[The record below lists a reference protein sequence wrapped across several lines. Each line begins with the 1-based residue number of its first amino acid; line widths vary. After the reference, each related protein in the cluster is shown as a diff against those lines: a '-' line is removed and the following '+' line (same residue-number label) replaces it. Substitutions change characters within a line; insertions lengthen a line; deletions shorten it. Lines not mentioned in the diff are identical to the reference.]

1 MKIITFF
8 RSICIMIAVM
18 IICIIP
24 VIVTEKA
31 EAENNT
37 KEYKKMNIYKSTKLT
52 QEEQKKFFEEYKEY
66 DISEKDGVLY
76 YKDELIRCFA
86 DIYEVKKVGY
96 CVRNNK
102 IVKGNGTIIT
112 KKSVYKYFNEKGTVD
127 IYTERTR
134 SIKNGKK
141 FFNNIIKK
149 GTSLEEFLYVM
160 PKNIINKVAKQLNK
174 KEEYKKLTA
183 IACYIDNDAL
193 GEIANT
199 MAEKGKYKELSDIVC
214 FLDKNDRDK
223 IADTMIEKK
232 KYQELI
238 DIMWAFDQNTIDK
251 IAKKAAK
258 DKKYEEISKMACF
271 VSKDVLGEIA
281 KKMTKEREYKALEE
295 IACFIA

>member
-8 RSICIMIAVM
+8 RSIYIMIAVI
-18 IICIIP
+18 IICVVP
-24 VIVTEKA
+24 VTIAVKA

-37 KEYKKMNIYKSTKLT
+37 KESKKMNIYKSTKLT

-66 DISEKDGVLY
+66 DIVEKDGILY

-96 CVRNNK
+96 ALRNNK
-102 IVKGNGTIIT
+102 IVKGNGTIVTT
-112 KKSVYKYFNEKGTVD
+112 KSAYKYFNEKGTVD

-134 SIKNGKK
+134 SIENGKK
-141 FFNNIIKK
+141 SFSNIIKQ
-149 GTSLEEFLYVM
+149 GTSVEEFLYVM
-160 PKNIINKVAKQLNK
+160 PGNIINKVAKQLNK

-183 IACYIDNDAL
+183 IACYVDNDIL
-193 GEIANT
+193 GEIANA
-199 MAEKGKYKELSDIVC
+199 MAEKGKYKELSDIAC
-214 FLDKNDRDK
+214 FLDKNDLDK

-232 KYQELI
+232 KYEELI
-238 DIMWAFDQNTIDK
+238 DLMWAFDQNTIDK

-271 VSKDVLGEIA
+271 VSRDVLGEIA
-281 KKMTKEREYKALEE
+281 KKMTKEREYKALEA
-295 IACFIA
+295 IACFLA

>member
-18 IICIIP
+18 IICVIP
-24 VIVTEKA
+24 VIVAGKA

-37 KEYKKMNIYKSTKLT
+37 KEYKIYKSTKLT
-52 QEEQKKFFEEYKEY
+52 QEEQKKFFQEYKEY
-66 DISEKDGVLY
+66 DISEKDNVLY

-86 DIYEVKKVGY
+86 DIYKVKKVGY

-102 IVKGNGTIIT
+102 IVKGNGTIVTT
-112 KKSVYKYFNEKGTVD
+112 KSAYKYFNEKGTVD

-134 SIKNGKK
+134 SIENGKK
-141 FFNNIIKK
+141 SFSNIIKK

-160 PKNIINKVAKQLNK
+160 PGNIINKVAQQLNK

-183 IACYIDNDAL
+183 IACYVDNDTL
-193 GEIANT
+193 GEIANA
-199 MAEKGKYKELSDIVC
+199 MAEKGKYTELTAIIC
-214 FLDKNDRDK
+214 FLDKNDMDK

-232 KYQELI
+232 KYEKLI
-238 DIMWAFDQNTIDK
+238 DIMWAFDQNKIDE

-281 KKMTKEREYKALEE
+281 KKMTKEREYKALED
-295 IACFIA
+295 IACFLA